1 MQALSAALKEK
12 KQLGQLRVIRRI
24 KVEFGYRAVT
34 VGCRCLAEKRGPSPV
49 PAPKRASP
57 RCFSLVRY
65 V

>member
-24 KVEFGYRAVT
+24 KVEFGYGAVT
-34 VGCRCLAEKRGPSPV
+34 VGCSLAEKRGPSPV